1 MAPIW
6 TDLNQATRLVTEATG
21 RVTAQRALVSNSTV
35 VHVTAVK
42 TLEEYVEL
50 LAVAVQ
56 HMLDVRVNVAGV
68 RGNGRTA
75 T

>member
-21 RVTAQRALVSNSTV
+21 RVAAQRALVSSSSV
-35 VHVTAVK
+35 VHVK
-42 TLEEYVEL
+42 TVEKLEECVEL

-56 HMLDVRVNVAGV
+56 HLLDVRLNATAV
-68 RGNGRTA
+68 RGNGRTDV
-75 T
+75 